1 MSRPGREKVNP
12 RFFVEVI
19 KLVAVLFGLIT
30 AIVTLLTALVNK
42 SDALGPI
49 LLTLNL
55 ITATAMPTSQMVAGV
70 SSPEATVE
78 RSTAVVLAPTVATSA
93 ATPTF
98 SPTPMPSDTPPPT
111 STSTSTPTPPP
122 PTATPPPPTATP
134 PPPTATATPPPPTVT
149 PTPLPT
155 ATFAPGSIDVWN
167 GTSFAYVPAGEFEG
181 SQGAFWIGVYE
192 ITNAEFAVFLNRR
205 TGFANRSEDGERLFI
220 EDSARIGRVSAQWQV
235 DAGSENLPA
244 VYVTWFGAR
253 DYCQWLG
260 GRLPAATEWRKAALW
275 NPATGE
281 TLTFA
286 SGSYG
291 DMTRAAN
298 VAGATSGLAPVGS
311 FPGSA
316 SPTGA
321 MDMIGNVWE
330 WVQDASGI
338 NRLRMG
344 FSWDYVIQPQDVQTL
359 QSFLPA
365 SFATGNTGF
374 RCAHD

>member
-1 MSRPGREKVNP
+1 M
-12 RFFVEVI
+12 
-19 KLVAVLFGLIT
+19 
-30 AIVTLLTALVNK
+30 
-42 SDALGPI
+42 
-49 LLTLNL
+49 
-55 ITATAMPTSQMVAGV
+55 
-70 SSPEATVE
+70 
-78 RSTAVVLAPTVATSA
+78 
-93 ATPTF
+93 
-98 SPTPMPSDTPPPT
+98 
-111 STSTSTPTPPP
+111 
-122 PTATPPPPTATP
+122 
-134 PPPTATATPPPPTVT
+134 
-149 PTPLPT
+149 
-155 ATFAPGSIDVWN
+155 
-167 GTSFAYVPAGEFEG
+167 
-181 SQGAFWIGVYE
+181 GVYE

-298 VAGATSGLAPVGS
+298 VAGATSGLSPVGS